1 VPDRLGDYQRKRDF
15 ARTPEPKAPPQRAR
29 RGRPRLPRFVVQ
41 EHHARRLHWDLRLE
55 HDGTLASWAVPNGIP
70 DHPDR
75 NRKAIRT
82 EDHPLSYLEFEGD
95 IPEGEYGAGRMIVWD
110 TGTYEEVKFRED
122 EVIATFHGERLRGRY
137 ALFRTDGRDWMIH
150 RMDPPA
156 DPEGEPMPERLVPM
170 LARPGALPP
179 DDRKWAYEVK
189 WDGVR
194 ALLYWE
200 PGSLRLES
208 RNLND
213 ITTQY
218 PEVRAL
224 SRELGSRRAVLDG
237 ELVAFGEDGRPSFGR
252 LQQRMHL
259 ASPAAAARRSRQVPV
274 TYVIFDL
281 LYLDGRTLCARP
293 YRERRAALEDLGL
306 DGPAWRTPRHHVG
319 DGRAMLEASGRQGLE
334 GVVAKRLGSRY
345 EPGRRSGAWLKIKH
359 IRRQE
364 MVIGGW
370 ARGQGRRRERIG
382 ALLVGHHDA
391 TPAQARA
398 RDEPQR
404 LIYAGKVGTGFTER
418 ELERLQRRLEP
429 LERATSPFARGVPR
443 AAAPPRGSVF
453 VEPALVAE
461 VEFREWTSDG
471 CLRAP
476 SYKGLRADRD
486 PLTVVREDKPASGDH
501 GAAPAVRPLRRVRGG
516 EEVEVDGRRMKLTNL
531 EKVLY
536 PATGFTKG
544 DLIEYL
550 RLCADALL
558 PHLRDRPLTLKRYP
572 DGVEGEHFYEKQCPG
587 HRPDWVST
595 ATIPRSRGEQR
606 SIDFCLAND
615 LPTLVWLGNLADL
628 ELHTSLS
635 LAADIERPTML
646 VFDLD
651 PGPPAGVLECAEVAL
666 RLRGLFAHLGLQTLV
681 KTSGSKGLQAYVP
694 LNTPI
699 TYDDTKPFARAVAEL
714 LAKQHPERV
723 VSRMTKELRG
733 GKVFVDWSQNDRH
746 KTTVCVYSPREGR
759 RPMVSTPVAWEEV
772 EEALSRRRPQ
782 LLTFDTAQVLER
794 VAERGDLFA
803 PALTLAQ
810 ELPRLDRNG

>member
-1 VPDRLGDYQRKRDF
+1 VPDRLTNYRRKRDF
-15 ARTPEPKAPPQRAR
+15 ARTPEPGGPPRRAR
-29 RGRPRLPRFVVQ
+29 PGKARLPRFVVQ

-55 HDGTLASWAVPNGIP
+55 HAGVLASWAVPNGIP
-70 DHPDR
+70 DDPDR

-110 TGTYEEVKFRED
+110 TGTYEAEKFRDD

-137 ALFRTDGRDWMIH
+137 ALFQTDGRDWMIH

-170 LARPGALPP
+170 LARPGDLPP

-200 PGSLRLES
+200 PGNLRLES

-213 ITTQY
+213 ITAQY

-224 SRELGSRRAVLDG
+224 GRELGSRRAVLDG
-237 ELVAFGEDGRPSFGR
+237 ELVAFDDDGRPSFER

-259 ASPAAAARRSRQVPV
+259 ASPSAAARRARELPV
-274 TYVIFDL
+274 TYVVFDL
-281 LYLDGRTLCARP
+281 LYLAGRTLCGAP
-293 YRERRAALEDLGL
+293 YSERRTILEDLGL
-306 DGPAWRTPRHHVG
+306 DGPAWRTPRYHAG
-319 DGRAMLEASGRQGLE
+319 DGGAMLEASGRQGLE
-334 GVVAKRLGSRY
+334 GIVAKRLDSRY

-359 IRRQE
+359 TRRQE

-382 ALLVGHHDA
+382 ALLAGHYDA
-391 TPAQARA
+391 TPEEAEA
-398 RDEPQR
+398 RDQPQR
-404 LIYAGKVGTGFTER
+404 LLYAGKVGTGFTER
-418 ELERLQRRLEP
+418 ELERLQQRLEP
-429 LERATSPFARGVPR
+429 LERRTSPFARRGSR
-443 AAAPPRGSVF
+443 AAGPPRGSVF
-453 VEPALVAE
+453 VEPELVAE
-461 VEFREWTSDG
+461 IEFREWTSDG

-476 SYKGLRADRD
+476 SYKGLRTDRD
-486 PLTVVREDKPASGDH
+486 PRGVVREDSAGSGDA
-501 GAAPAVRPLRRVRGG
+501 GTPAVRPVRRVRGG

-531 EKVLY
+531 DKVLY

-544 DLIEYL
+544 DLIEYY
-550 RLCADALL
+550 RLSADALL

-587 HRPDWVST
+587 HRPDWVAT
-595 ATIPRSRGEQR
+595 ATIPRSRGEER

-666 RLRGLFAHLGLQTLV
+666 WLRGLFDHLGLETFV

-694 LNTPI
+694 LNTPT

-759 RPMVSTPVAWEEV
+759 RPMVSTPVGWEEV
-772 EEALSRRRPQ
+772 EEALSRGRPQ
-782 LLTFDTAQVLER
+782 LLAFDCGQVLER

-803 PALTLAQ
+803 PVLTLAQ
-810 ELPRLDRNG
+810 ELPRLDSNG